1 MTWKSPV
8 VLRKPMLSIKK
19 EIALFNSLVST
30 FSGKV
35 NDLELKALACRNIQ
49 HRTKDI
55 ISKSKTMSSSF
66 YTIDSWI
73 LHQKLPTISN
83 LIISNYSLSRTW
95 LSWTPQTQLSQ
106 TLCYLELGYL
116 KLPAISNSL
125 LSWTQLS
132 QTLAISNLVILNS
145 LLSRTLLSQTLQ
157 YLKLPAILTTVI
169 SNSLLSRTRL
179 SKTPRYHELPDIT
192 TKSILFNSVISMSG
206 PVILKFPLSWT
217 QLSQI
222 PWYPNPSP
230 LQTLPHHQHQCTKT
244 HHHKKSTS
252 WTQMHTCN
260 MHCT

>member
-1 MTWKSPV
+1 
-8 VLRKPMLSIKK
+8 
-19 EIALFNSLVST
+19 
-30 FSGKV
+30 
-35 NDLELKALACRNIQ
+35 
-49 HRTKDI
+49 
-55 ISKSKTMSSSF
+55 MSSSF
-66 YTIDSWI
+66 YTIDSWT

-83 LIISNYSLSRTW
+83 LIISNNSLSRTW

-125 LSWTQLS
+125 LS
-132 QTLAISNLVILNS
+132 
-145 LLSRTLLSQTLQ
+145 RTWLSQTLQ

-260 MHCT
+260 MQHALYLITWMVTGKNCCKACLGRYNGLKKDRIIGKSNQ